1 GSSESSGLM
10 AKKLTFHQVGWNTRA
25 VYRQERCARPLAL
38 SVNRPRHQFLA
49 RAAFAVD
56 QDRCL
61 TSCDLLN
68 LASQSIHGLALAD
81 QPHVGLA
88 VLPRLNLRQ
97 LTVHI
102 RLSQQPVDLEPQM
115 VGR

>member
-1 GSSESSGLM
+1 PQQFCLQGQRHFANLIQQERTAAGFGKQTLSSLSGSSESSGLM

-81 QPHVGLA
+81 QP
-88 VLPRLNLRQ
+88 
-97 LTVHI
+97 
-102 RLSQQPVDLEPQM
+102 
-115 VGR
+115 